1 MSNDIQLGG
10 LYLLMASMMV
20 VGILISRRG
29 KIAGMATA
37 LLTWTALFGAGF
49 ILLSF
54 RDDLGYVLQRMKSEA
69 TGAPVLQAG
78 QIRIPQSVDGH
89 FYVEAEVNGRPL
101 RFLVDSGATMTTVGR
116 QSAIAAEI
124 SISNGRNTMV
134 RTGNGIVKVAT
145 GTARVFDVGPIKR
158 GDIGLHIADSEEFNV
173 LGMNYLSSLKRWGVE
188 GRWLILE
195 G

>member
-69 TGAPVLQAG
+69 TGAAVVQAG

-116 QSAIAAEI
+116 QSAIAAGI